1 MSLGRYL
8 GLAVVAIWLVVAIGF
23 AASDISILVD
33 PQSRR
38 ALHVCSND
46 GFPGR
51 SIYVAEL
58 SERECL
64 PRLAMRGGFDALMV
78 GLPLMVGFPLVS
90 WRTRR
95 RSRSRRASAKY
106 RVLSSSVSSA
116 KTSRFAPK

>member
-8 GLAVVAIWLVVAIGF
+8 GLAVVAIWLVLAISF
-23 AASDISILVD
+23 AASDVSILVD

-38 ALHVCSND
+38 AFHICSND
-46 GFPGR
+46 DFPGH
-51 SIYVAEL
+51 SIFGTEL

-64 PRLAMRGGFDALMV
+64 PRLAKRGGFDALMV
-78 GLPLMVGFPLVS
+78 GLPLIVGFPLVN
-90 WRTRR
+90 WRAR

-106 RVLSSSVSSA
+106 GVLSSSVSPA